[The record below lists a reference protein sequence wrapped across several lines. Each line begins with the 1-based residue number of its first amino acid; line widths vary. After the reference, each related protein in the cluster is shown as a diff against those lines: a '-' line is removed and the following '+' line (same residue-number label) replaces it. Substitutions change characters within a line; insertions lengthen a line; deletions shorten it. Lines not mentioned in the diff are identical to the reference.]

1 MRDMRVLTVREIRDI
16 IALLDQDDQHLI
28 DLLAALTGEKARD
41 VRTWLNTGGDEAL
54 LSGEKKR
61 SRPRARSPV
70 LCAISP
76 DPTARGGDWRSR

>member
-1 MRDMRVLTVREIRDI
+1 MRDMRVLTAREIRAS

-54 LSGEKKR
+54 LASLVKG
-61 SRPRARSPV
+61 
-70 LCAISP
+70 
-76 DPTARGGDWRSR
+76 TT

>member
-28 DLLAALTGEKARD
+28 DLLAALTGKKARD

-54 LSGEKKR
+54 LASLVKG
-61 SRPRARSPV
+61 
-70 LCAISP
+70 
-76 DPTARGGDWRSR
+76 TT

>member
-16 IALLDQDDQHLI
+16 IALLDQDDQHLT

-54 LSGEKKR
+54 LTSLVKG
-61 SRPRARSPV
+61 
-70 LCAISP
+70 
-76 DPTARGGDWRSR
+76 TA